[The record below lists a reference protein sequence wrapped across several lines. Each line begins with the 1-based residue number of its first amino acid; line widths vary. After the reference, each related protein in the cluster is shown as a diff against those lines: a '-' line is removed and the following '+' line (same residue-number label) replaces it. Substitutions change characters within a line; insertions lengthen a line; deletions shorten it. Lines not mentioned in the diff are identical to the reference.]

1 MQEILT
7 VAEMRQSDAAAI
19 SAGTPGRELMRRAG
33 EGIFRAG
40 AWKAP
45 AAVVCGTGNNA
56 GDGFVLAGLL
66 ADAGISCEILL
77 QEEKFT
83 PDGRY
88 WFDRCAEKEIPV
100 RMWADV
106 SSLDGYGSIADCIFG
121 TGFHGSAAGEAARMI
136 RMINESGA
144 YTVSADINS
153 GLNGDNGMAETAV
166 HSDLTVSIGSWKPGH
181 FLNMA
186 KDTIAEKT
194 NIDIGIP
201 PMGHGIRLMEET
213 DASELFLPRKHFSH
227 KGVYG
232 YIALIGGSFRY
243 SGAIRLA
250 AIANAATRSG
260 AGVVRL
266 CAPRSLCEK
275 MMPEILEATL
285 FPLAEDAG
293 NMVFREEE
301 FREAIRGTKTAAF
314 GMGAGMS
321 GETEKAVRYLT
332 ENYEGTLILDAD
344 GLNAL
349 AAIGTERVK
358 NAAGKVILTPHIGEF
373 ARLSGKTAAEIQ
385 DSPVALAED
394 FAGKHGVILLLK
406 GPGTIVT
413 DGKETWIADRGT
425 PGMATAG
432 SGDVLSG
439 ILAAVAAA
447 HPDKLLKAAA
457 GAAWI
462 NGRAGETAA
471 GKFGEAAMTAGDTA
485 GSVAGVVK
493 ALEITERPA
502 RK

>member
-66 ADAGISCEILL
+66 EEAGISCEILL

-88 WFDRCAEKEIPV
+88 WFDRCMEKNIPV

-121 TGFHGSAAGEAARMI
+121 TGFHGTAAGEAARMI
-136 RMINESGA
+136 RMINDSGA

-166 HSDLTVSIGSWKPGH
+166 RSDLTVSVGSWKPGH

-186 KDTIAEKT
+186 KDTMADKV

-201 PMGHGIRLMEET
+201 PKGHGIRLMEEA
-213 DASELFLPRKHFSH
+213 DAAELYPPRKHFSH

-232 YIALIGGSFRY
+232 YTALIGGSFRY

-250 AIANAATRSG
+250 AMAGAAMRSG

-266 CAPRSLCEK
+266 CAPRSLCERV
-275 MMPEILEATL
+275 MPDILESTL
-285 FPLAEDAG
+285 FPLA
-293 NMVFREEE
+293 
-301 FREAIRGTKTAAF
+301 
-314 GMGAGMS
+314 
-321 GETEKAVRYLT
+321 
-332 ENYEGTLILDAD
+332 
-344 GLNAL
+344 
-349 AAIGTERVK
+349 
-358 NAAGKVILTPHIGEF
+358 
-373 ARLSGKTAAEIQ
+373 
-385 DSPVALAED
+385 
-394 FAGKHGVILLLK
+394 
-406 GPGTIVT
+406 
-413 DGKETWIADRGT
+413 
-425 PGMATAG
+425 
-432 SGDVLSG
+432 
-439 ILAAVAAA
+439 
-447 HPDKLLKAAA
+447 
-457 GAAWI
+457 
-462 NGRAGETAA
+462 
-471 GKFGEAAMTAGDTA
+471 
-485 GSVAGVVK
+485 
-493 ALEITERPA
+493 
-502 RK
+502 

>member
-7 VAEMRQSDAAAI
+7 VAEMRRSDAGAI
-19 SAGTPGRELMRRAG
+19 ASGMPGRELMRRAG

-40 AWKAP
+40 EWKAP
-45 AAVVCGTGNNA
+45 VAVVCGTGNNA
-56 GDGFVLAGLL
+56 GDGYVLAKLL
-66 ADAGISCEILL
+66 ADAGIPCEILL
-77 QEEKFT
+77 QEERFT

-88 WFDRCAEKEIPV
+88 WFERCIEKSIPV
-100 RMWADV
+100 RMWTDV
-106 SSLDGYGSIADCIFG
+106 SSLNGYGSIADCIFG
-121 TGFHGSAAGEAARMI
+121 TGFHGTVTGEAERMV

-166 HSDLTVSIGSWKPGH
+166 HSDLTVSVGSWKPGH

-186 KDTIAEKT
+186 KDTMAEKV

-201 PMGHGIRLMEET
+201 PMGHGVRLMEET
-213 DASELFLPRKHFSH
+213 DVSELFLPRKHFSH

-250 AIANAATRSG
+250 AMANAAMRSG

-275 MMPEILEATL
+275 VMPDILEATL

-301 FREAIRGTKTAAF
+301 FREAVRGTKTAAF

-321 GETEKAVRYLT
+321 GETEKAVRYLM

-349 AAIGTERVK
+349 AAIGTERIK
-358 NAAGKVILTPHIGEF
+358 DAAGKIILTPHIGEF
-373 ARLSGKTAAEIQ
+373 SRLSGRTAAEIQ

-413 DGKETWIADRGT
+413 DGSETWIADRGT

-447 HPDKLLKAAA
+447 HPIDLLKAAA

-471 GKFGEAAMTAGDTA
+471 GKYGEAAMTAGDTA
-485 GSVAGVVK
+485 GSIAEVVRV
-493 ALEITERPA
+493 LETTERLV